1 MFFLQ
6 IYLAE
11 YLESSIFDDD
21 FGEGEY
27 VYQMIKVEKDIRGIM
42 KILINRP
49 EKRNAVNYQLMDEL
63 KSILS
68 KAARDDE
75 VKLLVLTGAGSEAFC
90 SGGDLSE
97 FQDLH
102 TEEEAFA
109 MLSKMGEILYTLA
122 VFPKP
127 TFALINGSAVGGG
140 CEIATACDFRLAK
153 SGAKLGFVQGTLG
166 ITTGWGGASLLL
178 EKIPEQK
185 ALKLLLDAKIHKAEE
200 AKEFGFV
207 DEIVGEGL
215 DGWEKFAEDFLR
227 HETGVLMAY
236 KRLLVQK
243 WEYSGLRGRMD
254 AEIRECSKLWASDE
268 HHDAVGRFLNKKK

>member
-1 MFFLQ
+1 MLFLQ

-11 YLESSIFDDD
+11 YFESFAFADD
-21 FGEGEY
+21 FGEG
-27 VYQMIKVEKDIRGIM
+27 VYMDQVIEVEKGKRGFM
-42 KILINRP
+42 KLLFNRP

-63 KSILS
+63 ESILS
-68 KAARDDE
+68 EAACDDE

-90 SGGDLSE
+90 SGGDLRE

-109 MLSKMGEILYTLA
+109 MLSKMGEILYKLA

-127 TFALINGSAVGGG
+127 TIALINGSAFGGG

-153 SGAKLGFVQGTLG
+153 REARLGFVQGTLG

-185 ALKLLLDAKIHKAEE
+185 ALKLLLDAKVHKAEE
-200 AKEFGFV
+200 AKELGFV
-207 DEIVGEGL
+207 DEIVGEGT
-215 DGWEKFAEDFLR
+215 GWEWFAEDFLR

-236 KRLLVQK
+236 KRLLVHK
-243 WEYSGLRGRMD
+243 WQDSGLKGRMD
-254 AEIRECSKLWASDE
+254 AEIRECSKLWACDE
-268 HHDAVGRFLNKKK
+268 HHAAVERFLNKKK

>member
-1 MFFLQ
+1 M
-6 IYLAE
+6 AE

-63 KSILS
+63 NSILS
-68 KAARDDE
+68 KAAHDDE

-102 TEEEAFA
+102 TEEEAFT

-236 KRLLVQK
+236 KRLLVHK

>member
-1 MFFLQ
+1 MLFLQ

-11 YLESSIFDDD
+11 YFESFAFADD
-21 FGEGEY
+21 FGEG
-27 VYQMIKVEKDIRGIM
+27 VYMDQVIEVEMDKRGFM
-42 KILINRP
+42 KLLFNRP

-63 KSILS
+63 ESILS
-68 KAARDDE
+68 EAASDDE

-90 SGGDLSE
+90 SGGDLRE

-102 TEEEAFA
+102 TEEEAFS
-109 MLSKMGEILYTLA
+109 MLSKMGEILYKLA

-127 TFALINGSAVGGG
+127 TIALINGSAFGGG

-153 SGAKLGFVQGTLG
+153 REARLGFVQGTLG

-200 AKEFGFV
+200 AKELGFV
-207 DEIVGEGL
+207 DEVVGEGT
-215 DGWEKFAEDFLR
+215 DGWEWFAEDFLR

-236 KRLLVQK
+236 KRLLVHK
-243 WEYSGLRGRMD
+243 WQDSGLKGRMD
-254 AEIRECSKLWASDE
+254 AEIRECSKLWASDG
-268 HHDAVGRFLNKKK
+268 HHAAVERFLNKKK

>member
-42 KILINRP
+42 KVLINRP
-49 EKRNAVNYQLMDEL
+49 EKRNAVNFQLMDEL

-68 KAARDDE
+68 KAAHDDE

-102 TEEEAFA
+102 TEEEAFT

-236 KRLLVQK
+236 KRLLVHK

>member
-1 MFFLQ
+1 M
-6 IYLAE
+6 
-11 YLESSIFDDD
+11 FDDN
-21 FGEGEY
+21 FGEGVY
-27 VYQMIKVEKDIRGIM
+27 VNQVIKVEKDKRGFT
-42 KILINRP
+42 KVLFNRP
-49 EKRNAVNYQLMDEL
+49 EKRNAVNYQFMNEL
-63 KSILS
+63 ESILS
-68 KAARDDE
+68 EAAHDDE
-75 VKLLVLTGAGSEAFC
+75 IKLLVLTGVGSEAFC

-102 TEEEAFA
+102 TEAEAFT
-109 MLSKMGEILYTLA
+109 MLSKMGEILYKLA

-127 TFALINGSAVGGG
+127 TLALINGSAVGGG

-153 SGAKLGFVQGTLG
+153 SGVKLGFVQGTLG

-185 ALKLLLDAKIHKAEE
+185 ALKLLLDAKVHKAEE

-207 DEIVGEGL
+207 DEIVGVGM
-215 DGWEKFAEDFLR
+215 DGWESFAEDFLR

-236 KRLLVQK
+236 KRLLVHK
-243 WEYSGLRGRMD
+243 WQGSGLKGRMD

-268 HHDAVGRFLNKKK
+268 HHAAVDRFLNKKK

>member
-1 MFFLQ
+1 MLFLQ

-42 KILINRP
+42 KVLINRP

-68 KAARDDE
+68 EAAHDDE

-97 FQDLH
+97 FQDLQ
-102 TEEEAFA
+102 TEEEAFT

-153 SGAKLGFVQGTLG
+153 SGVKLGFVQGTLG

-236 KRLLVQK
+236 KRLLVHK

-268 HHDAVGRFLNKKK
+268 HHDAVDRFLNKKK

>member
-27 VYQMIKVEKDIRGIM
+27 VYRMIKVEKDIRGIM
-42 KILINRP
+42 KVLINRP

-68 KAARDDE
+68 EAAHDEE

-102 TEEEAFA
+102 TEEEAFT

-236 KRLLVQK
+236 KRLLVHK

-268 HHDAVGRFLNKKK
+268 HHAAVDRFLNKKK

>member
-1 MFFLQ
+1 MLFLQ
-6 IYLAE
+6 IHLAE
-11 YLESSIFDDD
+11 YLESSILDDD

-27 VYQMIKVEKDIRGIM
+27 VYQMIKIEKDIRGIM
-42 KILINRP
+42 KVLINRP

-68 KAARDDE
+68 EAAHDDE

-102 TEEEAFA
+102 TEEEAFT

-153 SGAKLGFVQGTLG
+153 SGVKLGFVQGTLG

-236 KRLLVQK
+236 KRLLVHK

-268 HHDAVGRFLNKKK
+268 HHAAVDRFLNKKK

>member
-1 MFFLQ
+1 MLFLQ
-6 IYLAE
+6 IHLAE

-42 KILINRP
+42 KVLINRP

-68 KAARDDE
+68 EAAHDDE

-102 TEEEAFA
+102 TEEEAFT

-153 SGAKLGFVQGTLG
+153 SGVKLGFVQGTLG

-236 KRLLVQK
+236 KRLLVHK

-268 HHDAVGRFLNKKK
+268 HHAAVDRFLNKKK

>member
-11 YLESSIFDDD
+11 YLESSLFDDD

-42 KILINRP
+42 KVLINRP

-68 KAARDDE
+68 EAAHDDE

-102 TEEEAFA
+102 TEEEAFT

-140 CEIATACDFRLAK
+140 CEIAIACDFRLAK

-236 KRLLVQK
+236 KRLLVHK

-268 HHDAVGRFLNKKK
+268 HHDAVDRFLNKKK

>member
-11 YLESSIFDDD
+11 YLETSIFDDD

-42 KILINRP
+42 KVLINRP

-68 KAARDDE
+68 EAAHDDE

-102 TEEEAFA
+102 TEEEAFT

-236 KRLLVQK
+236 KRLLVHK

-268 HHDAVGRFLNKKK
+268 HHAAVDRFLNKKK

>member
-1 MFFLQ
+1 MLFLQ

-11 YLESSIFDDD
+11 YLESSIFGGD

-42 KILINRP
+42 KVLINRP

-63 KSILS
+63 KSILLE
-68 KAARDDE
+68 AARDDE

-102 TEEEAFA
+102 TEEEAFT

-153 SGAKLGFVQGTLG
+153 SGVKLGFVQGTLG

-236 KRLLVQK
+236 KRLLVHK

-268 HHDAVGRFLNKKK
+268 HHAAVDRFLNKKK

>member
-1 MFFLQ
+1 M
-6 IYLAE
+6 AE
-11 YLESSIFDDD
+11 YLESFMFGDDL
-21 FGEGEY
+21 GEGEY
-27 VYQMIKVEKDIRGIM
+27 VYQMIKVEKDIRGFM
-42 KILINRP
+42 KVLINRP

-68 KAARDDE
+68 EAARDDE
-75 VKLLVLTGAGSEAFC
+75 VKLLVLTGAGTEAFC

-153 SGAKLGFVQGTLG
+153 SGVKLGFIQGTLG

-200 AKEFGFV
+200 AKGFGFV

-236 KRLLVQK
+236 KKLLVHK
-243 WEYSGLRGRMD
+243 WEDSGLRGRMD

-268 HHDAVGRFLNKKK
+268 HHAAVDRFLNKKK

>member
-1 MFFLQ
+1 
-6 IYLAE
+6 
-11 YLESSIFDDD
+11 
-21 FGEGEY
+21 
-27 VYQMIKVEKDIRGIM
+27 MIKVEKDIRGIM
-42 KILINRP
+42 KVLINRP

-68 KAARDDE
+68 EAAHDEE

-102 TEEEAFA
+102 TEEEAFT

-207 DEIVGEGL
+207 DEIVGAGL

-236 KRLLVQK
+236 KRLLVHK

-268 HHDAVGRFLNKKK
+268 HHAAVDRFLNKKK

>member
-68 KAARDDE
+68 KAAHDDE

-102 TEEEAFA
+102 TEEEAFT

-236 KRLLVQK
+236 KRLLVHK